1 MFDLE
6 TICYVKLMPPSLVD
20 TAKRQTSMTRNK
32 KQSTIRD
39 DILIERLESLD
50 FVSSLVGLR
59 EEMLKIARV
68 FGLKNLSYGVI
79 NLPPE
84 INNDR
89 ALVVTTYTFEWHK
102 CYFDNSYIDIDPI
115 VKVASSGVSP
125 VDWRSISRKAPAVRA
140 FFEDAQK
147 FEVGS
152 QGLTLPI
159 RGRLGEIALFSVTSD
174 ERDDSWDLFVKTN
187 VSYLLIF
194 AWNFHNCV
202 LRILGASSQSPIA
215 LSHREATCLRMK
227 ALGRTDNEIAGIL
240 GITKRTVSFHLESA
254 RSRLNAVNAVHAV
267 AKALSLGLITLA
279 HEPMVKTL

>member
-1 MFDLE
+1 M
-6 TICYVKLMPPSLVD
+6 
-20 TAKRQTSMTRNK
+20 
-32 KQSTIRD
+32 
-39 DILIERLESLD
+39 IERLELLD
-50 FVSSLVGLR
+50 LTSSLIGLR
-59 EEMLKIARV
+59 EEMLKIASV
-68 FGLKNLSYGVI
+68 FGLKHLSYGTI

-89 ALVVTTYTFEWHK
+89 ALVITTYPLEWHK

-115 VKVASSGVSP
+115 VKVAASVVSP
-125 VDWRSISRKAPAVRA
+125 VDWRSISRKAPAVKS
-140 FFEDAQK
+140 FFENAQE
-147 FEVGS
+147 FGVGS
-152 QGLTLPI
+152 QGLTIPI

-174 ERDDSWDLFVKTN
+174 ERDETWDAFVKAN

-202 LRILGASSQSPIA
+202 LRILGATTQSPIA

-227 ALGRTDNEIAGIL
+227 ALGRTDNEIGEIL